1 MKKPLFITLASI
13 IVVGLFGAA
22 VVGVDHHFYPGSNDS
37 SSSTEGPGTGGGTDG
52 PTENVVLPDVAAC
65 YGKRNVIHSVTFELT
80 ANDTM
85 KAGYA
90 AQVKKG
96 DTTAYAL
103 VYTLH
108 TAVVGCDSFDFYV
121 GIEDGKVA
129 AFGVGE
135 LLVGHNIAYPI
146 VTDNKN
152 VWIGYPSVSNMDVF
166 AGSTRTADDMRS
178 TIDKALA
185 DSATRDAE
193 AILKGA
199 QA

>member
-13 IVVGLFGAA
+13 IVAGLFGAA

-37 SSSTEGPGTGGGTDG
+37 SSSTEGPGTGGGTDA

-108 TAVVGCDSFDFYV
+108 TAVVGCDSSISMSV
-121 GIEDGKVA
+121 LKMVR
-129 AFGVGE
+129 
-135 LLVGHNIAYPI
+135 LL
-146 VTDNKN
+146 
-152 VWIGYPSVSNMDVF
+152 PSVSANFSM
-166 AGSTRTADDMRS
+166 ATISLILLSLTTRMS
-178 TIDKALA
+178 GLA
-185 DSATRDAE
+185 IPLSRTWMSLLDLLE
-193 AILKGA
+193 QQMI
-199 QA
+199 